1 LSLAGLHFGLMDAL
15 AQSGCV
21 CQPPPINPTTCPHR
35 YNWPGADRTPDGCGA
50 KIVFLGLQIQTWF
63 PYAPFGLPVGGCC
76 DGHDNGWGDCQKN
89 EIQSNNEFWNC
100 LMGLG
105 NPGNP
110 AIYVLIAGIADLL
123 YLAVSSQKGHGHY
136 MDVQSRFCFCAP
148 CGFSLCAR
156 ANPYPPW
163 YNSGS
168 DWPIGLGPVDTGP
181 GGGPLPGDDFPGG

>member
-1 LSLAGLHFGLMDAL
+1 GGEKLLSPEIFYLPLTALASMGRNICSGLRRLFVKTASAGLALSLAGLHFGLMDAL

-100 LMGLG
+100 LM
-105 NPGNP
+105 
-110 AIYVLIAGIADLL
+110 
-123 YLAVSSQKGHGHY
+123 
-136 MDVQSRFCFCAP
+136 
-148 CGFSLCAR
+148 
-156 ANPYPPW
+156 
-163 YNSGS
+163 
-168 DWPIGLGPVDTGP
+168 
-181 GGGPLPGDDFPGG
+181 